1 MFSPDLAATTGAPTD
16 PHPVLGHSGSKQGR
30 QLGDVDQIHSFFRQ
44 FATAAWAALLRDHHS
59 YWRSGDIFG
68 PQAWRKEKVPSP
80 GLRPGRLGSL
90 VRVPLEKGV
99 A

>member
-1 MFSPDLAATTGAPTD
+1 MFCPDLVATPGAATD
-16 PHPVLGHSGSKQGR
+16 LDPVLGHSGPGQGW

-44 FATAAWAALLRDHHS
+44 FATAAWAALLRDRHS
-59 YWRSGDIFG
+59 YWRSGDIFE